1 MQIWKNI
8 ADRLIGQV
16 KPKAYQ
22 DAAVYLRRMRKVY
35 GETGRLDDWKAL
47 IMRLRTEHKAKRRL
61 QEVLD
66 GLEKNR
72 KILD

>member
-1 MQIWKNI
+1 MKSI

-16 KPKAYQ
+16 KPKAYRE
-22 DAAVYLRRMRKVY
+22 AAVYLRHMRKVY
-35 GETGRLDDWKAL
+35 QQTGRPDDWQAL

-66 GLEKNR
+66 GLEKNS
-72 KILD
+72 KLID